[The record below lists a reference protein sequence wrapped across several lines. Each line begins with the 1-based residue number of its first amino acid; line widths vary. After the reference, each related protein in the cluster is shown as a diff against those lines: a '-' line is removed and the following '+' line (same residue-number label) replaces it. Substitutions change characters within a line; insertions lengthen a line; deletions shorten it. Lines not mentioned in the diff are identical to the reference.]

1 MIPIFFGNLF
11 DALRILEDEERKT
24 MSSPELIL
32 ELSRQMVDNPPMAPA
47 GDAPV
52 PRFAAPDASLAALL
66 DRSKDGDTAA
76 MESIYLRFKG
86 AFYNLAYRYGGDRA
100 TAEDLLQDIFIKIFT
115 HIEDVR
121 SPEMFPGWAYRI
133 ALNSCYSHL
142 REKKSKARQTISL
155 TDLGETIG
163 DGGTGRAESDLR
175 KPLEEAIAGLP
186 RRLKEVFLLHDVQ
199 GFKHEEIASML
210 RIAMGTSKSQ
220 LFKARLKVRDYLRAR
235 RIGPGE

>member
-1 MIPIFFGNLF
+1 
-11 DALRILEDEERKT
+11 

-32 ELSRQMVDNPPMAPA
+32 EMGRQMVDNPPMVPA

-52 PRFAAPDASLAALL
+52 SRFTAPDASLAVLL

-155 TDLGETIG
+155 TDLGES
-163 DGGTGRAESDLR
+163 GR
-175 KPLEEAIAGLP
+175 
-186 RRLKEVFLLHDVQ
+186 RRRN
-199 GFKHEEIASML
+199 G
-210 RIAMGTSKSQ
+210 
-220 LFKARLKVRDYLRAR
+220 AR
-235 RIGPGE
+235 RIRSAPALGRSHRRAFAPAEGSFPPA